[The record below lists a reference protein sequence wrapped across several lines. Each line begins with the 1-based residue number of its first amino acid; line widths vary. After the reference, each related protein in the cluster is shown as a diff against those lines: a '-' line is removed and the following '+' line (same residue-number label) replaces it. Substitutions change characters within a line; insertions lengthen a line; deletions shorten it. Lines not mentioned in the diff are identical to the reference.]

1 MITWAV
7 ALKAFVA
14 VCVSFSSVCVAI
26 GWVIKIVKGA
36 KKPADDVK
44 AKLENEDER
53 IKSLEGELEYISNS
67 ISILMRSNLVILG
80 HLSTNNNKGEMSKM
94 EKEIQEF
101 LINN

>member
-1 MITWAV
+1 MITWQE
-7 ALKAFVA
+7 ALRAFVA
-14 VCVSFSSVCVAI
+14 ICVSFTSVCVAI
-26 GWVIKIVKGA
+26 GWAVKIVKGA
-36 KKPADDVK
+36 KKPADDFK
-44 AKLENEDER
+44 AKLDNDDER
-53 IKSLEGELEYISNS
+53 IKSLEDELEYISNS